1 MLTSAHFLAPSVPD
15 LILATFDRN
24 LGVSAAPFASLHCSF
39 GVGDQTEKVQANRLM
54 MKQALGINRLVSAR
68 QVHGDQIIRIQETP
82 DNDQEIDGVDA
93 LMTNRKD
100 VGLMIK
106 HADCQ
111 AILLHDPVQ
120 SAIAAVHCGWR
131 GSVLNIIEKTVETM
145 NASYQS
151 RPEDIMASI
160 SPSLGPCC
168 AEFINYRKELPVS
181 FQAFQQRH
189 NYFDFWKISRSQLM
203 RAGLQPE
210 KIRIAAICTCCS
222 PDFFSYRRA
231 RRKGDGITGRN
242 CSIIALRDKARIAGV
257 AGAIPVTPSIESHL
271 LDSVHSVSPDTKQ
284 RPRH

>member
-1 MLTSAHFLAPSVPD
+1 MLTPSSFLAPPSTPD
-15 LILATFDRN
+15 LIQATFDRHH
-24 LGVSAAPFASLHCSF
+24 GTSATPFTSLNCSF
-39 GVGDQTEKVQANRLM
+39 GVGDQIEKVQTNRQM
-54 MKQALGINRLVSAR
+54 MKQSLGINLLVSAR
-68 QVHGDQIIRIQETP
+68 QVHGDQILRIQETP
-82 DNDQEIDGVDA
+82 DNDQEIDGIDA

-100 VGLMIK
+100 VGLMIQ

-131 GSVLNIIEKTVETM
+131 GSVLKIIEKTVTMM

-168 AEFINYRKELPVS
+168 AEFINHRQELPVS

-271 LDSVHSVSPDTKQ
+271 LDSVRSV
-284 RPRH
+284 